1 MDMDRMIVIVV
12 IILILGCIQQRNEI
26 EFSDFNQELEC
37 IYPLDTPEELIITS
51 QEEYEKLLEYIS
63 EISSCQGFVLPYID
77 FSENTLL
84 GKRAYGSGCSITFE
98 RHVYEDIENK
108 KITYS
113 VTVVEEGC
121 CEMIQMS
128 MNWIIIP
135 KIPSDFIIV
144 FEVDRKQI

>member
-1 MDMDRMIVIVV
+1 MNMNRMIVITAVV
-12 IILILGCIQQRNEI
+12 ILVLGCIQQRNEI

-37 IYPLDTPEELIITS
+37 IYPLDAPEELIITS
-51 QEEYEKLLEYIS
+51 QEEYEKLLDYIS
-63 EISSCQGFVLPYID
+63 ENPSCQGFVLPYID

-113 VTVVEEGC
+113 VTVIEEGC
-121 CEMIQMS
+121 CEMIHMS
-128 MNWIIIP
+128 LNWIIIP
-135 KIPSDFIIV
+135 KIPSDYTVV
-144 FEVDRKQI
+144 FEVDRK